1 MNMCPHPRTLIL
13 LELFYFAAARFI
25 GVSQINNKK
34 LQPAIWLSIFPNNI
48 LGGEQF
54 ISVKLEEKL
63 LVGAIFY
70 LSFLFF
76 FNNREMS
83 IGSIAGITHS
93 HRNTEPQ

>member
-1 MNMCPHPRTLIL
+1 M
-13 LELFYFAAARFI
+13 
-25 GVSQINNKK
+25 
-34 LQPAIWLSIFPNNI
+34 
-48 LGGEQF
+48 
-54 ISVKLEEKL
+54 KLEEKL